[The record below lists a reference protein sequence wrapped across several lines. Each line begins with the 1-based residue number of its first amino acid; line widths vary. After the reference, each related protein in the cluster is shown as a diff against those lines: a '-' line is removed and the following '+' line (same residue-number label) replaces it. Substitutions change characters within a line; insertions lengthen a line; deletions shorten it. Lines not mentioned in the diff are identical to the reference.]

1 MEITGMMRL
10 AMRLRGNKVR
20 MFAVGLGVVL
30 LALALAGR
38 FLVDADRYRERAIAF
53 VHDRTGKP
61 AEIGRIWLTWFPLA
75 VHVANFGL
83 QNTPPFPAGYIVKVE
98 RIDAELDARELWHRR
113 VVVKSLVLD
122 GAEVRPTSDPDGP
135 WNFEKAGAKT
145 SDAGFAIGEIGKV
158 QIKRGQL
165 VASNLMPSNALEP
178 IFFEAHNIAG
188 EFDHVNVDAM
198 LDPAASSM
206 GGQGGVTADRMS
218 FGAVDAKNLSFRLQ
232 LWAKQIFLG
241 DLKADVY
248 GGNAS
253 GAMFF
258 DLTKERPGFRMNALF
273 SGINVVNV
281 LEPFENGRGKMSG
294 QMDGDLTLAGE
305 IQHTH
310 RPLAGIRGSGHVTVK
325 RGKVPSVAFNQ
336 DLMRLV
342 HYNNLGP
349 AKDNPSSFN
358 RISTD
363 LELAN
368 LRITSRTIEIDG
380 YGVDVDASGSVNVD
394 GSDEIDYQGMAR
406 ITTKQGFFTNTFA
419 RFAGAKVKDGL
430 LSFPFRVG
438 GTIGAPAFAKGA
450 R

>member
-1 MEITGMMRL
+1 MAL
-10 AMRLRGNKVR
+10 HGNKVR
-20 MFAVGLGVVL
+20 MFAVGFGLIL

-38 FLVDADRYRERAIAF
+38 FLVDANRYRERAIAF
-53 VHDRTGKP
+53 LHDRTGKP

-83 QNTPPFPAGYIVKVE
+83 KSTPPFPAGYIVKVE
-98 RIDAELDARELWHRR
+98 RIDAQLDARELWHRR
-113 VVVKSLVLD
+113 VVVKSLMLD

-135 WNFEKAGAKT
+135 WNFEKSGTKALG
-145 SDAGFAIGEIGKV
+145 AGFAIGEISKV

-165 VASNLMPSNALEP
+165 VASNLLPADAPGP

-198 LDPAASSM
+198 FEPAASRM

-218 FGAVDAKNLSFRLQ
+218 FGAVDAKNLTFRLQ

-241 DLKADVY
+241 DLKADVF
-248 GGNAS
+248 GGKAS

-258 DLTKERPGFRMNALF
+258 DLTKVRPAFRMNARF
-273 SGINVVNV
+273 SGINVVDV
-281 LEPFENGRGKMSG
+281 LQPFENGRGKMSG
-294 QMDGDLTLAGE
+294 QMEGDLTLAGE

-310 RPLAGIRGSGHVTVK
+310 RPLAGIRGSGHVTVQ

-342 HYNNLGP
+342 HFNSLGP
-349 AKDNPSSFN
+349 AKDNPSSFS

-368 LRITSRTIEIDG
+368 LRITSKTIDVDG

-394 GSDEIDYQGMAR
+394 GSDEIDYRGVAR

-419 RFAGAKVKDGL
+419 RFAGAKVNDGL